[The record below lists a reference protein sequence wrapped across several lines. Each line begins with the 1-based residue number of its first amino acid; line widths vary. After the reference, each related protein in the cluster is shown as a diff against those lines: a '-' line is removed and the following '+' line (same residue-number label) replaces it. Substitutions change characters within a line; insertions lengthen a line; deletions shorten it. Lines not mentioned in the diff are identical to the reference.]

1 VREKGRKNGGW
12 RYVRRVREGWATNDV
27 RDWVMEALAEMFERL
42 KSPLPAGEGGG
53 PSFPIIYPTNE
64 YGVKID

>member
-1 VREKGRKNGGW
+1 
-12 RYVRRVREGWATNDV
+12 
-27 RDWVMEALAEMFERL
+27 MEALAEMFERL